1 MVNTE
6 ERLDR
11 FEQRLDGFEQRTSER
26 LGRLEQRVGAIEAT
40 LVHMATKAD
49 IVHMATKAD
58 IESVKT
64 LIAERESTMLRWLMG
79 MVAAS
84 GLAVTIAL
92 IRTFIG

>member
-1 MVNTE
+1 MADTD

-11 FEQRLDGFEQRTSER
+11 YAQRTNER
-26 LGRLEQRVGAIEAT
+26 LEKLEQRVAGIETAMGY
-40 LVHMATKAD
+40 L
-49 IVHMATKAD
+49 ATKAD

-64 LIAERESTMLRWLMG
+64 LIAERESTMLRWLMS

-84 GLAVTIAL
+84 GLAVAVAL